1 MEKIMVV
8 VVLYR
13 QTFSETPS
21 YSLLQQKVKEQVI
34 ELLVYDNSPQAQAD
48 ELFALEAVHYVH
60 DAANSGLAIAYN
72 QALKLAEKKRLPLLI
87 TLDDDTRLTEEYFA
101 CLQEATQQHDSAVFL
116 PQIMAERRQISPIAA
131 SSYIDRNFSALP
143 AGSTQERVMG
153 INSGAAFSVAFLS
166 KLGGFNPAFP
176 LDFLDHWLFWAL
188 FQQRLTVTILPARL
202 NHELSV
208 LDYSKMTA
216 TRYASILQAER
227 LFYTKYDQIQLKRHR
242 QQLALRTAKQ
252 FIKVKNRAIWR
263 QTWREFWQ
271 IRGV

>member
-101 CLQEATQQHDSAVFL
+101 CLQEAAQQHDSAVFL
-116 PQIMAERRQISPIAA
+116 PQIMAEQRQISPIAA